1 MKILGFGVRGQ
12 LLAVVV
18 TAFQFGAWPVA
29 AEPGAGANT
38 ATKSDSFT
46 VQEQAAKLEAATAA
60 PDLPAKT
67 DDAKPVQSSGPAET
81 VKSDTFKSE
90 ATPGEAAKVETAKP
104 EPTLPEAAKDTT
116 LPEAAKDS
124 TAKAAETPAVT
135 SPAPSTS
142 ATAPSTDPIIEAVRR
157 KLSDKAATGK
167 LNEDDSAALAAFYG
181 SRPAPLWVKDGSF
194 SSAAKSAIDELK
206 KADDWG
212 LEAKAFNVS
221 DLTSAPSTD
230 AQAEAEFKLALA
242 VLKYARFA
250 RGGRVEPLSLSNILD
265 MKPPLKEPK
274 VVLAEIS
281 ESSSPDAYL
290 RGLHPKHP
298 EFEKLRQA
306 LLKARGRDELEEKI
320 DEALKIK
327 LPETGSIKPGAEHAD
342 IALLRKRLKV
352 DVQSGSNENL
362 YDGKL
367 VEAVKSFQEAHEF
380 KASGLLN
387 EKTRKALNREGEPK
401 KVDAKG
407 RAELIIVN
415 MERWRWLPEEL
426 GNFYVMNNIP
436 EFTSRVMKGGAEALK
451 QKIIVGQPTWPTPV
465 LTASMEFV
473 IFHPE
478 WGVPDGIKVKE
489 LLPRLKRASAD
500 YGGGF
505 FDQLFSGG
513 SGGGARVLAAYK
525 LNPTLNGRP
534 VDANKIDWNRVD
546 IKQFSFVQPAGGENP
561 LGLVKFRFPNR
572 HDVYMH
578 DTPQKG
584 LFAQSFRALSHGC
597 MRLEN
602 PRRMAEVILAEDKGW
617 SSDKVGGLMA
627 GSGDIALTKPVP
639 VYLTYFTARVN
650 ADGKLET
657 YGDIYGHDSRLMQA
671 LEGHAVRYSPP
682 DHSKEEFTTAGDP
695 GDVSLTPTSGSPKK
709 KKGLVQVQPQAKSK
723 GQTAGDILSNALN
736 GLLAN

>member
-1 MKILGFGVRGQ
+1 MKILGFGARGQ
-12 LLAVVV
+12 LLAVLVA
-18 TAFQFGAWPVA
+18 TFQCGAWPVA
-29 AEPGAGANT
+29 AEPDAPAAGPSEVQKPDALKPDVP
-38 ATKSDSFT
+38 KSDSFT
-46 VQEQAAKLEAATAA
+46 VKDEAAKLEAATSAPAPAQTPAVQGEASKPEGSADAA
-60 PDLPAKT
+60 KSEPAK
-67 DDAKPVQSSGPAET
+67 
-81 VKSDTFKSE
+81 DT
-90 ATPGEAAKVETAKP
+90 A
-104 EPTLPEAAKDTT
+104 LPEAAKDAT
-116 LPEAAKDS
+116 P
-124 TAKAAETPAVT
+124 KAAEAPVPEAPAAT
-135 SPAPSTS
+135 AS
-142 ATAPSTDPIIEAVRR
+142 ATTLASDPVIEAVRR
-157 KLSDKAATGK
+157 KLSDKAVTGK
-167 LNEDDSAALAAFYG
+167 LNDDDAAAVAAFYG
-181 SRPAPLWVKDGSF
+181 SRPAPVWIKDGSF
-194 SSAAKSAIDELK
+194 TSAAKSAIDELK

-221 DLTSAPSTD
+221 DLASAPSTD
-230 AQAEAEFKLALA
+230 AQGDAELKLTLA

-265 MKPPLKEPK
+265 MKPPLKDPK
-274 VVLAEIS
+274 TVLSEIS
-281 ESSSPDAYL
+281 VAAAPDAYL

-298 EFEKLRQA
+298 EFEKLRRA
-306 LLKARGRDELEEKI
+306 LLKVRGHDEPEEKI

-327 LPETGSIKPGAEHAD
+327 LPETGSVKPGTEHAD

-352 DVQSGSNENL
+352 EAPSGSNESL
-362 YDGKL
+362 YDDKL
-367 VEAVKSFQEAHEF
+367 QEAVKSFQEAHEL

-401 KVDAKG
+401 KAADPKG
-407 RAELIIVN
+407 RVDLILVN

-513 SGGGARVLAAYK
+513 SSGGARVLAAYK

-602 PRRMAEVILAEDKGW
+602 PRRMAEVILGEDKGW

-650 ADGKLET
+650 GDGKLEP
-657 YGDIYGHDSRLMQA
+657 YSDIYGHDSRLMQA
-671 LEGHAVRYSPP
+671 LEGHAVRYNPP

-695 GDVSLTPTSGSPKK
+695 GDGSLTPTSGSPKK
-709 KKGLVQVQPQAKSK
+709 KKALVQVQTQARSK
-723 GQTAGDILSNALN
+723 GGQTAGDILSNALN